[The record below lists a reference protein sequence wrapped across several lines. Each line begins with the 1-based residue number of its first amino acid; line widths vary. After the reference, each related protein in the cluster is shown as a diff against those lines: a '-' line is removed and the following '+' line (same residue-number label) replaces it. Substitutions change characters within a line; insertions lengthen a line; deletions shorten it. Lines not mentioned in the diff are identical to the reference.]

1 MGNVVSS
8 GELAE
13 RRRERQRAKVIA
25 TLERQANAQAKAQ
38 LGPQKVR
45 SVHFYELILTII
57 AIAVSAGVII
67 MAKQVADSAVDQTS
81 SIADSPRLESK

>member
-1 MGNVVSS
+1 MGNVISS

-13 RRRERQRAKVIA
+13 RRRGRQRSKVIA
-25 TLERQANAQAKAQ
+25 TLERQANAHAKAT

-57 AIAVSAGVII
+57 AIAISVGVMIA
-67 MAKQVADSAVDQTS
+67 AKMVADSAVDQTS
-81 SIADSPRLESK
+81 SIAEAPRLERR